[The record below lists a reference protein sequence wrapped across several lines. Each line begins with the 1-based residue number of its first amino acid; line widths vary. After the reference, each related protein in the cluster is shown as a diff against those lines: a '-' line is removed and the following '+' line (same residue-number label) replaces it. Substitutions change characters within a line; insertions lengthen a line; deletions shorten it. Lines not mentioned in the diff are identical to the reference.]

1 VFNSQIKKTVL
12 LHSRISVI
20 ALIMACLLAF
30 SQSSIAETANLVIK
44 GSITILPIARSIA
57 EEFEHQCENVTVKVS
72 GGGSAEGIIGSR
84 QTMMDVTYLIKR
96 PLFMFTSGW
105 PGGRILEFINF
116 VPDPNKGQVMIEDA
130 EYILL

>member
-1 VFNSQIKKTVL
+1 MFNSQIKKTVL
-12 LHSRISVI
+12 RHSRISVI
-20 ALIMACLLAF
+20 TLILTCLLAF

-44 GSITILPIARSIA
+44 GSTTILPIARSIA
-57 EEFEHQCENVTVKVS
+57 VEFEHQCENVTIKFS

-116 VPDPNKGQVMIEDA
+116 VPDPNKGPVMIEDA

>member
-1 VFNSQIKKTVL
+1 MFNSQIKKTVL
-12 LHSRISVI
+12 LHLRISVI

-30 SQSSIAETANLVIK
+30 SQSSIAEIANLVIK
-44 GSITILPIARSIA
+44 GSTTILPIARSIA

-84 QTMMDVTYLIKR
+84 QTMMDGIYLINR
-96 PLFMFTSGW
+96 PLFMFTNGW
-105 PGGRILEFINF
+105 PGGSILEFINF